1 MQDLVIRIVFIL
13 GNLTEKNNQ
22 AREQFFKER
31 GSVNTLISL
40 FQTYHELDLNAQK
53 WHHERGREEKKHPKH
68 PSEAEDVLIKLIR
81 VLANLSIHPS
91 VGAALAAA
99 HRIVELLVTV
109 LGNKISCVCYLCSAC
124 KETLEFFYLTFLPR
138 LSHN

>member
-1 MQDLVIRIVFIL
+1 MQDLVIRIIFIL

-40 FQTYHELDLNAQK
+40 FQTYHELDLDAQK
-53 WHHERGREEKKHPKH
+53 SYHEGGGEERKHPKH

-99 HRIVELLVTV
+99 PRIVELLVTV
-109 LGNKISCVCYLCSAC
+109 LGNKIYVVCVIFVQSV
-124 KETLEFFYLTFLPR
+124 R
-138 LSHN
+138 RV

>member
-1 MQDLVIRIVFIL
+1 MLQDLVIRIIFIL

-22 AREQFFKER
+22 AREQFFKEK
-31 GSVNTLISL
+31 GSVNTLVSL
-40 FQTYHELDLNAQK
+40 FQTYYELDLSAQK
-53 WHHERGREEKKHPKH
+53 WYHYRGGEEKNHPKH

-99 HRIVELLVTV
+99 HRVVELLVTV
-109 LGNKISCVCYLCSAC
+109 LGNEIYVVCIIFVQSV
-124 KETLEFFYLTFLPR
+124 R
-138 LSHN
+138 RV

>member
-1 MQDLVIRIVFIL
+1 MVIRIIFIL
-13 GNLTEKNNQ
+13 GNLTAKNNQ
-22 AREQFFKER
+22 AREQFFKEK

-53 WHHERGREEKKHPKH
+53 WYHEKEGEGKTHPKD

-99 HRIVELLVTV
+99 HRVVELLVTV
-109 LGNKISCVCYLCSAC
+109 LGNKICVVFVIFVQSVRRVSG
-124 KETLEFFYLTFLPR
+124 FFYLIFLSR